1 MRYRLHGAFEGFVS
15 YVVISMAAWSCLYM
29 ITEGHEQ

>member
-1 MRYRLHGAFEGFVS
+1 MRCQPHGAFECFVG